1 MNDYI
6 NYVGVNEDLPIN
18 IKYFK
23 EELIDNI
30 FFKKEDAKPIEKI
43 VSSSIDLKVKSIK
56 LLNTPIR
63 TSNEGKK
70 LSGKKLLVELNISYN
85 IKYTSNSLEKY
96 LYVLKNNITKIM
108 YIVVPKEIEEVSI
121 EDFVRRKKIQVQSF
135 VEDLYVE
142 KRNENSVYIRTLL
155 LLNANIKS

>member
-6 NYVGVNEDLPIN
+6 NYIGINEDLPTN

-23 EELIDNI
+23 EELIDNV
-30 FFKKEDAKPIEKI
+30 FFKSEDANPIEKI
-43 VSSSIDLKVKSIK
+43 ISSSIDLRVKSIK
-56 LLNTPIR
+56 LLNTSVR

-70 LSGKKLLVELNISYN
+70 LSGKKLLVELNIQYS

-108 YIVVPKEIEEVSI
+108 YIVVPKEIDEVNI
-121 EDFVRRKKIQVQSF
+121 EDFIRRKKIQVQSF
-135 VEDLYVE
+135 VEDLYVQR
-142 KRNENSVYIRTLL
+142 RNENSVYIRTLL
-155 LLNANIKS
+155 LLNANIK